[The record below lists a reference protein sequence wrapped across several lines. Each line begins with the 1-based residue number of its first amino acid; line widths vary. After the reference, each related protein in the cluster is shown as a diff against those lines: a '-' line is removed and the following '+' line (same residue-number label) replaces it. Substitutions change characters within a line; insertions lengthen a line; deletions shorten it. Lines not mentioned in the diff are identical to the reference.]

1 MQLKVIQSCQDKVS
15 LGTTSVGSM
24 ISPQFGV
31 SEASNESQDL
41 WVPPEELGIHPK
53 GFLDYKPIMC
63 FFHADI
69 YKILSCNM
77 HKLSFKLIIKRGWWI
92 CVSHSF
98 HWPTDLDSS
107 PGSRTLTQNRYK
119 KNSIPGTTMYRL
131 QIYRAQKNSL
141 VSLSPLT
148 FVTNWSDHFLSRMLH
163 SSFHSSPK
171 VNKLLL
177 FSGVTDHVLS
187 ANTHTLT

>member
-24 ISPQFGV
+24 ISPQFRV

-69 YKILSCNM
+69 HKILSCNM
-77 HKLSFKLIIKRGWWI
+77 HKLSFKLIIKRGLWI
-92 CVSHSF
+92 CILHSF

-107 PGSRTLTQNRYK
+107 AGSRTLTRNRYK
-119 KNSIPGTTMYRL
+119 KKLHTRHHDVLPADLQGTEEQSSITLP
-131 QIYRAQKNSL
+131 ID
-141 VSLSPLT
+141 
-148 FVTNWSDHFLSRMLH
+148 FC
-163 SSFHSSPK
+163 
-171 VNKLLL
+171 NKLVRPLSISHAPFL
-177 FSGVTDHVLS
+177 FPQFPKSQ
-187 ANTHTLT
+187 